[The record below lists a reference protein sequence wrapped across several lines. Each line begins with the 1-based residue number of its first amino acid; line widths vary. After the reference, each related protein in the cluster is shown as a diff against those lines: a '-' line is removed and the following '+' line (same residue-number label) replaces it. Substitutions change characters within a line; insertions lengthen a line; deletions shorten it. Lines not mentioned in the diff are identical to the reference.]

1 MLLTTDRLMK
11 NQTPISTKK
20 FPFFHEAPTMYMD
33 RCRYEQRANDVPA
46 RALSLELMW
55 RSVRWFAAVSWLE
68 KLSAT

>member
-20 FPFFHEAPTMYMD
+20 FHSSTKRQLIL
-33 RCRYEQRANDVPA
+33 RCRYGQRANDVPA

-55 RSVRWFAAVSWLE
+55 RSVRWFAAESWLE